1 MTMIKSITAVIN
13 VNTEAYPDWTD
24 DNLVEAC
31 GLIPHWL
38 AEFDFLTRV
47 GAKQFIDLKEYM
59 ENCYGFGELYKM
71 GGTVD
76 PDTQQYISSYEEAK
90 PHEPYAKV
98 ILEGGSEA
106 LIYAYAIVAVST
118 REGYVITRM
127 D

>member
-1 MTMIKSITAVIN
+1 MIKSITAVIN

-76 PDTQQYISSYEEAK
+76 PDTQQYISSYEEDK
-90 PHEPYAKV
+90 PLEPYAKV

-106 LIYAYAIVAVST
+106 LIYPYAIVALPT
-118 REGYVITRM
+118 REGYFITRM